1 MAVRAL
7 ERSGLFDSRGYR
19 LSVLE
24 MLLWFA
30 SGYVQLASATLHS
43 LTSCMAFRVWIWMI
57 LWKGLGSSRAQR
69 NHFGIRAC
77 HRLPF
82 RRRYCG
88 LLRQHHSNGRGCNY
102 YDILKRHSGVRGL
115 CK

>member
-30 SGYVQLASATLHS
+30 SGYVQLTGATLHS
-43 LTSCMAFRVWIWMI
+43 LASRMAFRVWTRPMLWM
-57 LWKGLGSSRAQR
+57 GLGSSRAQR
-69 NHFGIRAC
+69 NHFRIRLR

-82 RRRYCG
+82 RRR
-88 LLRQHHSNGRGCNY
+88 
-102 YDILKRHSGVRGL
+102 
-115 CK
+115 